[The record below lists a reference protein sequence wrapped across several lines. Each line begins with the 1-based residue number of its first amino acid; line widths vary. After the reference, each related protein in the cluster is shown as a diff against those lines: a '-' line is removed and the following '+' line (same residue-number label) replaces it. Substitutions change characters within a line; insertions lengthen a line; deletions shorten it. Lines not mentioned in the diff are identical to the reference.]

1 MSVSTV
7 VSMHWKVRQYIL
19 TGGRTRTRQPLLMHT
34 LVSVP
39 DYDAGFAGGL
49 QPEARSLYECAR
61 QVCSIAELSATC
73 GVSLGVTRVVVD
85 DLAAHDRIFV
95 HPEAYGS
102 GTSRTDVTVLERL
115 RSGLRKLA

>member
-1 MSVSTV
+1 M
-7 VSMHWKVRQYIL
+7 VSMHWKVRPYIL

-34 LVSVP
+34 LVSVR
-39 DYDAGFAGGL
+39 DYDPAFAAGL
-49 QPEARSLYECAR
+49 QPEARSLYDCAR
-61 QVCSIAELSATC
+61 RLCSIAELSATC
-73 GVSLGVTRVVVD
+73 GISLGVTRVVLD

-102 GTSRTDVTVLERL
+102 GTSRTDLNVLERL